1 MATVYPFDMNKIIEI
16 CREHDITMI
25 GLFGSTV
32 RGEIKEQSDIDLLVW
47 FARRKSLLAL
57 VRLEQELSA
66 ALGRKVDLLTEAA
79 LSPYLRER
87 ILRELQVIY

>member
-16 CREHDITMI
+16 CREHDVTMI

-57 VRLEQELSA
+57 VRL
-66 ALGRKVDLLTEAA
+66 
-79 LSPYLRER
+79 
-87 ILRELQVIY
+87 

>member
-1 MATVYPFDMNKIIEI
+1 
-16 CREHDITMI
+16 MI

-32 RGEIKEQSDIDLLVW
+32 RGKATEQSDIDLLVW

-66 ALGRKVDLLTEAA
+66 ALDRKVDLLTEAA

-87 ILRELQVIY
+87 ILRELQVVYTG